1 MSTITT
7 SAIDRPAAIRT
18 AVVAAALVGAIGSAA
33 FISSVI
39 FMPDIS
45 NKDAATHPL
54 VQTAEILIGL
64 SFVVL
69 ALALPSLAEISKLPR
84 WALYVAA
91 GGCAFV
97 ATNAWTYGL
106 FMAHVSRQFTDAQA
120 EAFQNAD
127 SGYLTAYVLPKMILC
142 GVGLPALAIVGWR
155 RRAIARPA
163 CVLLVLAAIVSGLLA
178 AYPPGAFLAAVAI
191 AWMARTAAV
200 SGDTSVGDRGRVA
213 RRS

>member
-1 MSTITT
+1 MSTISTKHT
-7 SAIDRPAAIRT
+7 VDRLTATRT
-18 AVVAAALVGAIGSAA
+18 AIVAAALVGAIGSAA
-33 FISSVI
+33 YISSVI

-69 ALALPSLAEISKLPR
+69 ALALPLLAEISKLPR

-91 GGCAFV
+91 AGCAFV

-106 FMAHVSRQFTDAQA
+106 FMGHVSRLFTDVQA
-120 EAFQNAD
+120 EAFQDAT
-127 SGYLTAYVLPKMILC
+127 SGYLTAYWLPKMVLC
-142 GVGLPALAIVGWR
+142 GVGLLALAIVGWR

-163 CVLLVLAAIVSGLLA
+163 CVLLVLAAVVSGLLA
-178 AYPPGAFLAAVAI
+178 VYPPGAFLAALAL
-191 AWMARTAAV
+191 AWTARTAK
-200 SGDTSVGDRGRVA
+200 SS
-213 RRS
+213 